1 MILASSVKKR
11 GKLPNPTRLGASE
24 REAATHFGVSTTSI
38 QAWKRKGW
46 AVCYQDGSIDLD
58 STAAKVNANRDGRG
72 GKSDRAT
79 DPHDTYPPSS
89 GPADTNEPPDPPDAG
104 ELTEVDPETAKIN
117 FGEARRRREIVK
129 LAREELALRKERSE
143 LVAVDDA
150 VRVYAGTIVTAKTNL
165 EAVPARVAPRL
176 VGITNQVEIR
186 RVVAE
191 EIARA
196 LRSLSDEP
204 PAVG

>member
-1 MILASSVKKR
+1 
-11 GKLPNPTRLGASE
+11 
-24 REAATHFGVSTTSI
+24 
-38 QAWKRKGW
+38 
-46 AVCYQDGSIDLD
+46 
-58 STAAKVNANRDGRG
+58 
-72 GKSDRAT
+72 
-79 DPHDTYPPSS
+79 
-89 GPADTNEPPDPPDAG
+89 
-104 ELTEVDPETAKIN
+104 
-117 FGEARRRREIVK
+117 VK